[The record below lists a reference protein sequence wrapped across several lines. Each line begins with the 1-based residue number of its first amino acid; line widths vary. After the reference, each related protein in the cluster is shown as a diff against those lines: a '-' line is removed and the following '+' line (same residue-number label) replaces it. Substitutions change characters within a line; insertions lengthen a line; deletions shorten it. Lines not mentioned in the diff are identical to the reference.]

1 MKGRWTDIPI
11 GGNIYSIIELGM
23 EFVTQ
28 FAEGHLWKGSGT
40 VW

>member
-1 MKGRWTDIPI
+1 LEETAI
-11 GGNIYSIIELGM
+11 SIIELGM
-23 EFVTQ
+23 GFVTQ